1 MGMFP
6 QTDMSYLRVLSS
18 RQVNPLIIPPDSL
31 RKVLVHVKE
40 DMKRNPRLQLPE
52 DPNINIRN
60 YYSIMKVT
68 PIVMDDFLLIIL
80 IIPLTDQSLEMD
92 LYKIYNLPALH
103 PKLKVE
109 FTYQLEG
116 EYLAITKNK
125 LYAALPTAG
134 EIRICK
140 GTEGY
145 LCLMN
150 QALYPVEKIE
160 WCAYALFTQN
170 EDKKRAH
177 CTINT
182 QKRDANKAQS
192 LEGYLW
198 AVTTLKK
205 EKMQI
210 RCLTDTHVIDVK
222 PPLTIIHVG
231 NCCEAYS
238 SNLFILAK
246 SELTSKDNAVV
257 RHTYFQ
263 QLNEDY
269 QNITRYSLIEDLG
282 LIKLTKKEIENL
294 PDHLTALPNPQFKE
308 LKRRLVEIKKPFNIH
323 WNISFILV
331 VVGGLILCPII
342 AYVLWQIYRV
352 CFRVKGFKPITKLF
366 SEQKREI
373 FNISDKVSNRL
384 HTLEG
389 RLTSLMSTI
398 NTVTGTELAL
408 PSTSGKPTPP
418 PRRDSI
424 PMLELNVTQQT
435 IQETVKDMDRQ
446 GSKIRR
452 YKKYL
457 QKQAA
462 EDQK

>member
-1 MGMFP
+1 
-6 QTDMSYLRVLSS
+6 
-18 RQVNPLIIPPDSL
+18 
-31 RKVLVHVKE
+31 
-40 DMKRNPRLQLPE
+40 MKRNPRLQLPE
-52 DPNINIRN
+52 DSNINIWN

-68 PIVMDDFLLIIL
+68 PIVMDDFLLMIL
-80 IIPLTDQSLEMD
+80 TIPLTDQSLEMD

-125 LYAALPTAG
+125 LYAALPTAD

-160 WCAYALFTQN
+160 WCVYALFTQN
-170 EDKKRAH
+170 ENKKRAH

-182 QKRDANKAQS
+182 QRRDANKAQS

-198 AVTTLKK
+198 VVTTL
-205 EKMQI
+205 
-210 RCLTDTHVIDVK
+210 IDVK

-238 SNLFILAK
+238 SNLFIPAK
-246 SELTSKDNAVV
+246 SELTSKDNAIV

-263 QLNEDY
+263 QFNEDY
-269 QNITRYSLIEDLG
+269 QNITRYSFIEDFG
-282 LIKLTKKEIENL
+282 LVRLTKKEIENL
-294 PDHLTALPNPQFKE
+294 PDCLTALPNLQFKE
-308 LKRRLVEIKKPFNIH
+308 LKRRLVEIKKPFDIH
-323 WNISFILV
+323 SNISFILF

-352 CFRVKGFKPITKLF
+352 HSRVKGFKPITKLF
-366 SEQKREI
+366 SEQKGEI
-373 FNISDKVSNRL
+373 FNISDIVSNRL

-389 RLTSLMSTI
+389 WLTSLM
-398 NTVTGTELAL
+398 NTVNTVAGTELAFL
-408 PSTSGKPTPP
+408 STSGKPTPP

-457 QKQAA
+457 QKQAT
-462 EDQK
+462 

>member
-1 MGMFP
+1 
-6 QTDMSYLRVLSS
+6 
-18 RQVNPLIIPPDSL
+18 
-31 RKVLVHVKE
+31 
-40 DMKRNPRLQLPE
+40 
-52 DPNINIRN
+52 
-60 YYSIMKVT
+60 
-68 PIVMDDFLLIIL
+68 MDDFLLIIL
-80 IIPLTDQSLEMD
+80 TIPLTDQSLEMD

-125 LYAALPTAG
+125 LHAALPTAG

-170 EDKKRAH
+170 EGKKRAH
-177 CTINT
+177 CTINI

-231 NCCEAYS
+231 NGCEAYS
-238 SNLFILAK
+238 SNLFIPAK
-246 SELTSKDNAVV
+246 SELTSKDNAMV
-257 RHTYFQ
+257 RYTYFQ
-263 QLNEDY
+263 QFNEDY
-269 QNITRYSLIEDLG
+269 QNVTRYSLIEDLG
-282 LIKLTKKEIENL
+282 LVKLTKKEIENL
-294 PDHLTALPNPQFKE
+294 PDHLTALPNLQFKE

-323 WNISFILV
+323 SNIPFILFV
-331 VVGGLILCPII
+331 VGLILCPII

-352 CFRVKGFKPITKLF
+352 RSRVKGFKPITKLF
-366 SEQKREI
+366 SEQKGEI
-373 FNISDKVSNRL
+373 FNISDVVSNRL

-389 RLTSLMSTI
+389 RLTSLMNTI
-398 NTVTGTELAL
+398 NTVAATELAL
-408 PSTSGKPTPP
+408 PSTSGKPTPQ

-424 PMLELNVTQQT
+424 PMLELSVTQKT

-457 QKQAA
+457 QKQAT

>member
-1 MGMFP
+1 MNA
-6 QTDMSYLRVLSS
+6 TYEYLRVLSS

-31 RKVLVHVKE
+31 RKVLVQVKE

-52 DPNINIRN
+52 DSNINIWN

-80 IIPLTDQSLEMD
+80 TIPLTDQSLEMD

-125 LYAALPTAG
+125 LYAALPTAH

-140 GTEGY
+140 GTEVY

-170 EDKKRAH
+170 KDKKRAH

-182 QKRDANKAQS
+182 QKRDANKVQS

-210 RCLTDTHVIDVK
+210 RCLTETHVIDVK

-231 NCCEAYS
+231 NGCEAYS
-238 SNLFILAK
+238 SNLFIPAK
-246 SELTSKDNAVV
+246 SELTSKDNAMV

-263 QLNEDY
+263 QFNEDY

-282 LIKLTKKEIENL
+282 IIKLTKKEIENL
-294 PDHLTALPNPQFKE
+294 PDRLTALPNLQFKE
-308 LKRRLVEIKKPFNIH
+308 LKRRLVETKKPFNIH
-323 WNISFILV
+323 SNISFILV
-331 VVGGLILCPII
+331 AVGGLILCPII
-342 AYVLWQIYRV
+342 AYVLW
-352 CFRVKGFKPITKLF
+352 
-366 SEQKREI
+366 
-373 FNISDKVSNRL
+373 
-384 HTLEG
+384 
-389 RLTSLMSTI
+389 
-398 NTVTGTELAL
+398 
-408 PSTSGKPTPP
+408 
-418 PRRDSI
+418 
-424 PMLELNVTQQT
+424 
-435 IQETVKDMDRQ
+435 
-446 GSKIRR
+446 
-452 YKKYL
+452 
-457 QKQAA
+457 
-462 EDQK
+462 

>member
-1 MGMFP
+1 
-6 QTDMSYLRVLSS
+6 
-18 RQVNPLIIPPDSL
+18 
-31 RKVLVHVKE
+31 
-40 DMKRNPRLQLPE
+40 
-52 DPNINIRN
+52 
-60 YYSIMKVT
+60 
-68 PIVMDDFLLIIL
+68 
-80 IIPLTDQSLEMD
+80 MD

-134 EIRICK
+134 EIKICK

-150 QALYPVEKIE
+150 QTLYLLEKIE

-222 PPLTIIHVG
+222 PPLTILFVWNG
-231 NCCEAYS
+231 CKAYS
-238 SNLFILAK
+238 SDLFIPVK
-246 SELTSKDNAVV
+246 SELTGKDNTAV
-257 RHTYFQ
+257 RHIYFQ
-263 QLNEDY
+263 QFNEDY
-269 QNITRYSLIEDLG
+269 QNITRYSLTEDLG
-282 LIKLTKKEIENL
+282 LIKLSQKEIENL
-294 PDHLTALPNPQFKE
+294 PDCLTALSNLQFKE

-323 WNISFILV
+323 SNISFILV
-331 VVGGLILCPII
+331 VIGGLILCTII
-342 AYVLWQIYRV
+342 AYVLW
-352 CFRVKGFKPITKLF
+352 
-366 SEQKREI
+366 
-373 FNISDKVSNRL
+373 
-384 HTLEG
+384 
-389 RLTSLMSTI
+389 
-398 NTVTGTELAL
+398 
-408 PSTSGKPTPP
+408 
-418 PRRDSI
+418 
-424 PMLELNVTQQT
+424 
-435 IQETVKDMDRQ
+435 
-446 GSKIRR
+446 
-452 YKKYL
+452 
-457 QKQAA
+457 
-462 EDQK
+462 

>member
-1 MGMFP
+1 
-6 QTDMSYLRVLSS
+6 MSLEQNVNAIYEYLRVLSS

-31 RKVLVHVKE
+31 RKVLAHMKE

-52 DPNINIRN
+52 DPNINIWN

-80 IIPLTDQSLEMD
+80 TIPLTDQSLEMD

-125 LYAALPTAG
+125 LYAVLPTAG

-160 WCAYALFTQN
+160 WCAHAIFTQN
-170 EDKKRAH
+170 KDKKRAH

-210 RCLTDTHVIDVK
+210 MCLTDTHVIDVK
-222 PPLTIIHVG
+222 PSLTIIHVG
-231 NCCEAYS
+231 NGCEAYS
-238 SNLFILAK
+238 SNLFIPAK

-263 QLNEDY
+263 QFNEDY

-294 PDHLTALPNPQFKE
+294 PDRLTALPNLQFKE

-323 WNISFILV
+323 SNVTFILFV
-331 VVGGLILCPII
+331 VEGLILCPII

-352 CFRVKGFKPITKLF
+352 HSRVKGFKPITKLF
-366 SEQKREI
+366 SEQKGEI
-373 FNISDKVSNRL
+373 FNISGIVSNRL

-389 RLTSLMSTI
+389 WLTSLMNTI

-408 PSTSGKPTPP
+408 LSTSGKPTPL
-418 PRRDSI
+418 PRRHSI

-435 IQETVKDMDRQ
+435 IQETVKDMDR
-446 GSKIRR
+446 
-452 YKKYL
+452 
-457 QKQAA
+457 
-462 EDQK
+462 